1 MLVLAAIGCNAGL
14 GGYSRGELR
23 EQRGFARYYERVG
36 ALRICSA
43 ADPTKSSAKHLAQLQ
58 AKGP

>member
-1 MLVLAAIGCNAGL
+1 MLAAIGCNAGM

-23 EQRGFARYYERVG
+23 EQRGFACYHERVG
-36 ALRICSA
+36 ALHVGSA
-43 ADPTKSSAKHLAQLQ
+43 ADPIKSSAKHLAQLQ